1 MNIINSIKSRNNECI
16 YSVWKTSERIKL
28 VQYNHERMNELLNII
43 ESTILQ
49 KERKRINNDKI

>member
-1 MNIINSIKSRNNECI
+1 MNIINPIKSRSKECI
-16 YSVWKTSERIKL
+16 HSVWKMSERIKL